1 MQKQKDE
8 LKELFEQ
15 GKWYHSFRYRGL
27 ISNGTYDI
35 EKYIPYYGFEAN
47 YAGKTVLDVGSSDG
61 YFSIWMKE
69 HGAARVC
76 AVDSNKY
83 DGSLAIEASN
93 FNVKNYEQK
102 YAQYVDDFVR
112 YRPIYVHLG
121 LSNSNKLLL
130 MAKLKSLEV
139 EFQTG
144 TVYDLKPY
152 GEFDLVMCN
161 DLLEHLRDP
170 ITAIE
175 QLYFATKDT
184 CIITV
189 SSAMNSNWFTRKKPV
204 LTYQGHISG
213 GSFYSLSEVA
223 VAAMCKAAGFK
234 EVRVVSRFDMK
245 NRMHKVANPHFVIHA
260 YK

>member
-1 MQKQKDE
+1 MED
-8 LKELFEQ
+8 LKPLFEQ
-15 GKWYHSFRYRGL
+15 GKWYHCFRHLDL
-27 ISNGTYDI
+27 ISNGAYDI
-35 EKYIPYYGFEAN
+35 ERYIPHYGFDKD
-47 YAGKTVLDVGSSDG
+47 YAGKSVLDVGSSDG
-61 YFSIWMKE
+61 YFSIWLKE

-83 DGSLAIEASN
+83 DGSLAIQASN

-102 YAQYVDDFVR
+102 YAQYVDDYTKFQQV
-112 YRPIYVHLG
+112 YEKFG

-144 TVYDLKPY
+144 TIYDLKPY
-152 GEFDLVMCN
+152 GEFDVVLCN

-175 QLYFATKDT
+175 QLYFATTEK

-189 SSAMNSNWFTRKKPV
+189 SSAMKTNWFNRNQAL
-204 LTYQGHISG
+204 LTYQGHVSG
-213 GSFYSLSEVA
+213 GSFYSLSEGSA
-223 VAAMCKAAGFK
+223 IAMCKAAGFK
-234 EVRVVSRFDMK
+234 DVHVASRFDME
-245 NRMHKVANPHFVIHA
+245 NRMHRVTNYHFVVHA
-260 YK
+260 FK

>member
-1 MQKQKDE
+1 MDE

-15 GKWYHSFRYRGL
+15 GKWYHCFRYEGL
-27 ISNGTYDI
+27 FSNGAYDI
-35 EKYIPYYGFEAN
+35 EKYIPWYGFEQD
-47 YAGKTVLDVGSSDG
+47 YGGKTVLDVGSSDG

-69 HGAARVC
+69 HGASRVC

-93 FNVKNYEQK
+93 FNLRNYEQK
-102 YAQYVDDFVR
+102 YAQYVDDYIRFRSVYER
-112 YRPIYVHLG
+112 FG

-130 MAKLKSLEV
+130 MAKLKSLEI
-139 EFQTG
+139 EFKNG
-144 TVYDLKPY
+144 TVYDLKPF

-175 QLYFATKDT
+175 QLYFAAREK

-189 SSAMNSNWFTRKKPV
+189 SSAMKTNWFNRRKPL

-213 GSFYSLSEVA
+213 GSFYSLSEAA
-223 VAAMCKAAGFK
+223 VTAMCKAAGFQ
-234 EVRVVSRFDMK
+234 EVRVVSRFDME
-245 NRMHKVANPHFVIHA
+245 NRMHNIVNPHFVVHA
-260 YK
+260 FK